1 MRALESSFFSFFAR
15 SSLSH
20 VITIFLNWVDDG
32 RKYIHALGLFP
43 LSLENLQGYSSIKE
57 FSVPKNDA
65 HITVVHIGKKVFW
78 PRKKKGRVFGLLK
91 AIKKE
96 FSSGELLRL
105 LDVW

>member
-65 HITVVHIGKKVFW
+65 HITVVYILGRRCFGQG
-78 PRKKKGRVFGLLK
+78 KKGRVFGLLK
-91 AIKKE
+91 AIKKG